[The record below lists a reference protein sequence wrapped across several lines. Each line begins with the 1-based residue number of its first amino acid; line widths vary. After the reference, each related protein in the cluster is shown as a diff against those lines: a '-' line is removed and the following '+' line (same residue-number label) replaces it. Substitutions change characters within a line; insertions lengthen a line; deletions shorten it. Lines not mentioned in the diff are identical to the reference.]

1 MEEEEGG
8 VVNPFANI
16 EKSSVMQESRKFN
29 AMPIKP
35 RECSLILAKIMYIPI
50 FLFFWENTSQGG
62 RGGDKY
68 GSSLPLRLPLL
79 LRELVFFAPL
89 YVLPFVSAGVQAAQ
103 PAMLY
108 IC

>member
-50 FLFFWENTSQGG
+50 FLFFWGKHVTGG
-62 RGGDKY
+62 GGE
-68 GSSLPLRLPLL
+68 GINLAPHFLFASLCSY
-79 LRELVFFAPL
+79 AN
-89 YVLPFVSAGVQAAQ
+89 
-103 PAMLY
+103 
-108 IC
+108 